1 MFGLGWGASGMC
13 PGPAFV
19 AAAYGYPQVAL
30 VFLPSMA
37 VGMKVRI
44 YERLGVRR
52 QSTYNLKV
60 SEFDLFGIK

>member
-1 MFGLGWGASGMC
+1 MC